1 MDWFSGIGVGSGL
14 GPGFGIGSWE
24 LRDPLFLLVALLAP
38 AVYRLASRLP
48 SVLIYSSLELVEGAP
63 RSLRSRLVA
72 VPPLMLALA
81 VVALAVALAGPR
93 TGDATSRFHREGI
106 AIAMVVDRS
115 GSMQARDF
123 VRNDTSVSRLDVVKQ
138 VFQDFV
144 NSSNRENDLVGL
156 VAFARYADGLCPLT
170 LDHGNLLMILDQVE
184 IVTERSED
192 GTAVG
197 EGLGLAVERMRG
209 LDTKSKV
216 IILLTDG
223 VNNAGTLDPLQAADL
238 AAQHG
243 IKVYSIGAGRTGY
256 APVPVQGPGG
266 RVVLQRAYVEID
278 EDTLRA
284 IAERTGGRY
293 FHAANALALEEVIEE
308 IDRLERSEIAEIRY
322 LEYEHHYAGFVGVAL
337 VLIAASALLSG
348 TFLRRLP

>member
-1 MDWFSGIGVGSGL
+1 MEWFSGIGSGI
-14 GPGFGIGSWE
+14 GFGGFE
-24 LRDPLFLLVALLAP
+24 LRDPLFLLLGLLAP
-38 AVYRLASRLP
+38 LVYRLASRLP
-48 SVLIYSSLELVEGAP
+48 SALTYSSLKLVASAP

-72 VPPLMLALA
+72 LPPALLAFA
-81 VVALAVALAGPR
+81 VLALAVALAGPR

-123 VRNDTSVSRLDVVKQ
+123 VRGDTSVSRLDVVKQ

-144 NSSNRENDLVGL
+144 RSSNRESDLVGL

-170 LDHGNLLMILDQVE
+170 LDHGNLLMILEQVE
-184 IVTERSED
+184 IVTDRSED

-197 EGLGLAVERMRG
+197 EGLALAVERVRA

-223 VNNAGTLDPLQAADL
+223 VNNAGDLDPLQAADL
-238 AAQHG
+238 AAQYG
-243 IKVYSIGAGRTGY
+243 IKVYAIGAGRTGY

-278 EDTLRA
+278 EETLRA
-284 IAERTGGRY
+284 VAERTGGRY
-293 FHAANALALEEVIEE
+293 FHAANADALTEVIEE

-322 LEYEHHYAGFVGVAL
+322 LEYEHHYAGFVGAAL
-337 VLIAASALLSG
+337 FLLAASALLSASV
-348 TFLRRLP
+348 LRRLP